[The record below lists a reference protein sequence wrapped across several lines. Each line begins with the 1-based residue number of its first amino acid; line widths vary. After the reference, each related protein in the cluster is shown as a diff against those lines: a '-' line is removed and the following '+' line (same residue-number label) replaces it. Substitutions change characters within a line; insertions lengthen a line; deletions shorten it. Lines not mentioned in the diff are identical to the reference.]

1 MSAVIIASG
10 SDIEKHVFEEEN
22 INVEYVICADG
33 GLEKAEKLN
42 LIPNIVV
49 GDLDSVSPD
58 ILKHYL
64 NKNVELIKYPVEKD
78 FTDMEIA
85 IEYAISKNYKDI
97 ILVGAT
103 GTRLDHTMGNILLL
117 EKYFLNGIKI
127 KILDNNN
134 IIQIMGNILQLK
146 HKKNYYVSIIPV
158 TETIEGVSL
167 KGFKYPLHNVTIKR
181 GSTLCISNEIMDDLG
196 IITIEK
202 GNALVFMSKD

>member
-10 SDIEKHVFEEEN
+10 SDIEKHIFEKEN
-22 INVEYVICADG
+22 INVEFVICADG

-58 ILKHYL
+58 VLKHYL
-64 NKNVELIKYPVEKD
+64 NKNLELIKYPEEKD

-85 IEYAISKNYKDI
+85 IEYAVSKNYNDI

-103 GTRLDHTMGNILLL
+103 GSRLDHTVGNILLL

-134 IIQIMGNILQLK
+134 VVQIIGSKLQIK
-146 HKKNYYVSIIPV
+146 HKQNSYVSIIPV
-158 TETIEGVSL
+158 TEIIEGVTL
-167 KGFKYPLHNVTIKR
+167 KGFKYPLTDVTVKR
-181 GSTLCISNEIMDDLG
+181 GSTLCISNQIEDEIG

-202 GNALVFMSKD
+202 GNALVFISKD

>member
-10 SDIEKHVFEEEN
+10 SDIEKHIFEKEN

-42 LIPNIVV
+42 LTPNIVV
-49 GDLDSVSPD
+49 GDLDSVSSQV
-58 ILKHYL
+58 LANYL
-64 NKNVELIKYPVEKD
+64 NKNLELIKYPEEKN

-85 IEYAISKNYKDI
+85 IEYAVNKNYKEI

-103 GTRLDHTMGNILLL
+103 GTRLDHTVGNILLL

-134 IIQIMGNILQLK
+134 IVQIMGSNLQLK
-146 HKKNYYVSIIPV
+146 NKKNYYVSIIPV
-158 TETIEGVSL
+158 TETLEGVSL
-167 KGFKYPLHNVTIKR
+167 KGFKYPLNNITVKR
-181 GSTLCISNEIMDDLG
+181 GSTLCISNEIVDELG